1 MQFTYNL
8 YPLDFADL
16 IFYSTFAPNQIWI
29 IYNLMDVKFF
39 TYTRKIWIQIRLNR
53 PFTPA

>member
-1 MQFTYNL
+1 M
-8 YPLDFADL
+8 DFADL